1 MMSIDEVI
9 EEAKKLVE
17 PSIEERER
25 RLLIVKKI
33 IDILDSGLKT
43 RGLRDIEVSLQGS
56 LAKDTWLPE
65 NKDIDIFII
74 LPKDYPRETLRD
86 LVKIIIEIAEE
97 NNIEW
102 RLKYAQHP
110 YVQYIVEGYEIDVV
124 PCYRI
129 EPGEKPITAA
139 DRTPLHTRYVVSKL
153 SENPNLKTEIRLLK
167 RFLKVIG
174 IYGAEI
180 KVEGFSGYLAEIL
193 IIYYGSFKNFIRD
206 VAENWRPG
214 KVIIDIEKHY
224 TDVRKVKT
232 LFKDSPLIVIDPID
246 PMRNAAAA
254 VSLKSMC
261 KLILAGKLFL
271 NKPSLNFFK
280 YPDRSI
286 TTEDLKGRFIP
297 PTVLIIMP
305 YPEKLPPETVWGE
318 AKRLCRSLRNTFER
332 YEYKV
337 YDAEAWTDESNNIVI
352 AVMLERDSLPEYEL
366 HKGPPVYSDNI
377 LKFVEKYI
385 NDNEC
390 LGPYIIGE
398 RAVVIKRRKYDTA
411 EKLIRSQICQIA
423 PKHMRKLCD
432 KISIVTV
439 RSLEDI
445 AKVPEPVRDFVIKF
459 IIKRE
464 HWLY

>member
-1 MMSIDEVI
+1 MTSIDEII
-9 EEAKKLVE
+9 EEARRLVE
-17 PSIEERER
+17 PSPEEKER
-25 RLLIVKKI
+25 RLSIVKKVI
-33 IDILDSGLKT
+33 NILDEGLRVRGLK
-43 RGLRDIEVSLQGS
+43 DFEVSLQGS

-74 LPKDYPRETLRD
+74 LSKDHPREILKD
-86 LVKIIIEIAEE
+86 LVKMIIEIAEE

-102 RLKYAQHP
+102 KLKYAQHP

-129 EPGEKPITAA
+129 EPGERPITAA
-139 DRTPLHTRYVVSKL
+139 DRTPLHTRYVISKI
-153 SENPNLKTEIRLLK
+153 SENPNLKTEIRLFK

-193 IIYYGSFKNFIRD
+193 TIYYGSFKNLIKD
-206 VAENWRPG
+206 VAENWRPN
-214 KVIIDIEKHY
+214 KTIIDIERHY
-224 TDVRKVKT
+224 TDLRKVRT

-254 VSLKSMC
+254 VSLRSMC
-261 KLILAGKLFL
+261 KLILAGKIFI
-271 NKPSLNFFK
+271 NKPSLEFFK
-280 YPDRSI
+280 YSDKRVSI
-286 TTEDLKGRFIP
+286 EDLKGRFIP
-297 PTVLIIMP
+297 PTVLILMP
-305 YPEKLPPETVWGE
+305 YPENLPSETVWGE
-318 AKRLCRSLRNTFER
+318 IKRLCRSLRNTFER

-337 YDAEAWTDESNNIVI
+337 YDAEAWTDEKSVIII
-352 AVMLERDSLPEYEL
+352 AVMLERDVLPEYEL
-366 HKGPPVYSDNI
+366 HRGPPVYSDNI
-377 LKFVEKYI
+377 LKFVEKYV
-385 NDNEC
+385 NDSEC

-411 EKLIRSQICQIA
+411 EKLIRAQICQIA
-423 PKHMRKLCD
+423 PKHMRKLCN
-432 KISIVTV
+432 KLSIMTV
-439 RSLEDI
+439 RSIEDI
-445 AKVPEPVRDFVIKF
+445 AKLPESIRDFVIRF